1 LSRVDRAPTDFSA
14 LKFPEMAET
23 ATWPADQ
30 IERLPIE
37 KLIPYARNARKHS
50 PTQIAEIAGSIREW
64 GWTIPVLV
72 DEDGQII
79 AGHGRVLA
87 AHQLALAEVPV
98 VIARGWSDA
107 QKRAYTIADNEIASH
122 ATWNKELLRVELAD
136 LQAQAFDLEKIG
148 FASSAIQ
155 EEAENEELP
164 RALQLEPARE
174 YALIVCA
181 DADEWERLKVALDL
195 TPVRRGGYKK
205 GSPFDDVGTQRVVR
219 ACDVLPLIE
228 RTG

>member
-1 LSRVDRAPTDFSA
+1 MSQNLTERA
-14 LKFPEMAET
+14 
-23 ATWPADQ
+23 WPADQ
-30 IERLPIE
+30 IERRPVAE
-37 KLIPYARNARKHS
+37 LIPYARNARKHS

-87 AHQLALAEVPV
+87 AHQLAIPDIPTV
-98 VIARGWSDA
+98 VARGWSDA
-107 QKRAYTIADNEIASH
+107 QKRAYTIADNEIAMH

-148 FASSAIQ
+148 FAPSDALV
-155 EEAENEELP
+155 EAETDELP
-164 RALQLEPARE
+164 QALQLEPARE
-174 YALIVCA
+174 YDVIVCA
-181 DADEWERLKVALDL
+181 TPDEWERLKVVLDL

-205 GSPFDDVGTQRVVR
+205 GSPLDDIGTQRVVR
-219 ACDVLPLIE
+219 ASDFLAMIE
-228 RTG
+228 KTT